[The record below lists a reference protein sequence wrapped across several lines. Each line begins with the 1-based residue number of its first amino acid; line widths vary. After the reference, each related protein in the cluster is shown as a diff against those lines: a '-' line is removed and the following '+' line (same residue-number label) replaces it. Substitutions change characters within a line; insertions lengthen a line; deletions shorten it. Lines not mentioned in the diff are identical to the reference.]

1 MEVRKGNHE
10 YVAMVRSLVVLLKI
24 PNLKKTISGF
34 IFIFLFFNLLLFCL
48 VSQSSKSL
56 AFCWSMFANIV
67 PQPFIGPNNLALRR
81 RDPNRAMTRT

>member
-1 MEVRKGNHE
+1 MEVRKGTHE
-10 YVAMVRSLVVLLKI
+10 YVTMVRSLVVLLQI

-56 AFCWSMFANIV
+56 AFCWSMFVNIV
-67 PQPFIGPNNLALRR
+67 PQPFIGPNNLLLRR
-81 RDPNRAMTRT
+81 RDPN

>member
-34 IFIFLFFNLLLFCL
+34 IFIFLWH
-48 VSQSSKSL
+48 VK
-56 AFCWSMFANIV
+56 
-67 PQPFIGPNNLALRR
+67 FISFGVGRECHSNWWTGNEVA
-81 RDPNRAMTRT
+81 RD